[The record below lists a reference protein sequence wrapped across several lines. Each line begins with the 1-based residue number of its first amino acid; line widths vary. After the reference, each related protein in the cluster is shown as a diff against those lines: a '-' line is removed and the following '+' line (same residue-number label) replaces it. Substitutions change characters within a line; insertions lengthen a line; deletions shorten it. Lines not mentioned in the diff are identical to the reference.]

1 MFKAGSSASTPTMEK
16 RAIPRADNKS
26 PTCETYSIPE
36 AGRILG
42 YSNDIVYAAVKDG
55 KLDTID
61 LLGHGR
67 ARRITR
73 ATIDRLLNR

>member
-1 MFKAGSSASTPTMEK
+1 MPSPDS
-16 RAIPRADNKS
+16 KS
-26 PTCETYSIPE
+26 VPCETYSIPE

-42 YSNDIVYAAVKDG
+42 YSPDVTYQAVRAG
-55 KLDTID
+55 KLATID

-73 ATIDRLLNR
+73 ATIDRLLNPSKIP

>member
-1 MFKAGSSASTPTMEK
+1 M
-16 RAIPRADNKS
+16 PRADNKS
-26 PTCETYSIPE
+26 PPCETYSIPE

-42 YSNDIVYAAVKDG
+42 YSPDVAYAAVKDG
-55 KLDTID
+55 KLATID